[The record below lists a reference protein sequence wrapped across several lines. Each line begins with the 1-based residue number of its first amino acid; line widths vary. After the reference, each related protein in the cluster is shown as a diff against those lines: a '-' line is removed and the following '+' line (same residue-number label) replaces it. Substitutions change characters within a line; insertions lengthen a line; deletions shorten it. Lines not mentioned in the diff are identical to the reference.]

1 MKINENGKFTFGK
14 SGNDQKRRGDRIS
27 FLENFA
33 DAEMKTRRIEF
44 DSSYNFQHFFWRV
57 VNDDVFMIESCFK
70 VLSWILLLFI
80 IICNVL
86 PFNVTVFRKN
96 VMRFITQYSPYSLSS
111 QFLFLQCQT
120 KDFRFI
126 SLVSSPLPLLALIE
140 ISFVRFR
147 YFFFRCEVAFFVG
160 VVLSDQDQASLRNGS
175 CTLFWSIVMR
185 NF

>member
-1 MKINENGKFTFGK
+1 
-14 SGNDQKRRGDRIS
+14 
-27 FLENFA
+27 
-33 DAEMKTRRIEF
+33 MKTRRIEF

-57 VNDDVFMIESCFK
+57 VNDVFMIESCFK

-96 VMRFITQYSPYSLSS
+96 VMHLITQYSPYSLSS

-126 SLVSSPLPLLALIE
+126 LLVSSPSPLLALIE
-140 ISFVRFR
+140 ISFFRFR

-160 VVLSDQDQASLRNGS
+160 VVLSNQDQASLRNGS